1 LLLSVALA
9 SGGLAAAQ
17 VRERERSVAAQV
29 GPAVPVLVAARDLPA
44 GARVSAR
51 ALAVRRVPARFV
63 PPDSLA
69 SAAGVVGLRPS
80 APIAA
85 GGYVTAG
92 LFEGSN
98 DGHRGVGGVGRGERA
113 VTVAVSGA
121 AGLAAGSRV
130 DVLVST
136 ESGAGGGRTLM
147 ALAGAELLRLGAGG
161 GEGYGSGGEGD
172 SPGGEGYGPGGE
184 GYGYGGAGATG
195 GAGPDAAGADAA
207 GAVPDAGTGGSDGT
221 TLATLR
227 VSLRQAVYLTAADN
241 FAREIRLLARP
252 PGDHSAAGAAVSQG
266 QL

>member
-9 SGGLAAAQ
+9 SGGLAVSQ

-63 PPDSLA
+63 PPDALA
-69 SAAGVVGLRPS
+69 SAAGVAGLRPA
-80 APIAA
+80 APIAE

-98 DGHRGVGGVGRGERA
+98 DVHRGVAGIGRGQRA
-113 VTVAVSGA
+113 VTVKVSGA
-121 AGLAAGSRV
+121 AGLAAGARV

-147 ALAGAELLRLGAGG
+147 ALAGAELLRLEAGSTVAAPA
-161 GEGYGSGGEGD
+161 EG
-172 SPGGEGYGPGGE
+172 
-184 GYGYGGAGATG
+184 TG
-195 GAGPDAAGADAA
+195 GAGPTA
-207 GAVPDAGTGGSDGT
+207 
-221 TLATLR
+221 LATLR
-227 VSLRQAVYLTAADN
+227 VTLRQAVYLTAADN

-252 PGDHSAAGAAVSQG
+252 PGDRSAAGAAVNQAD
-266 QL
+266 L